1 MIRRFGYF
9 IPGISGW
16 TYFSTEFGGVNLEHN
31 RERRDTKSRKKKKK
45 HGRVF
50 KIVMTVVLIF
60 VITTVMLA
68 CMAASYIKNVI
79 IPAADLQLDTYSAN
93 MNLTTTMYYRD
104 TDANGENVYPEMQT
118 LYGDENRVWVDLE
131 EIPQNLI
138 DATVAI
144 EDKRFY
150 DHNGVDWV
158 RTARAALFML
168 TGTDIQGGS
177 TLTQQLIKNLTTED
191 DVTVKRKIMEIFRA
205 LEFEKNYSKDDVL
218 EWYLNYI
225 YLGQRCNGV
234 YTASYKYFGKHVSQ
248 LSLAECASLIG
259 ITNNPSKYDPLG
271 HLEVEDKETGEII
284 TSRDFNKQRQEL
296 ILRMMLEQKYITQ
309 EEYDAAV
316 AEELNFDHGKDV
328 KTNSAIYSWYEDAVI
343 EQVINDLME
352 AYGWAE
358 EVATSVVFNGG
369 LEIYTCMDPDVQ
381 AAVDE
386 VYGNRDTLNVNS
398 GSGQAIQSAITVID
412 NTTGDCVAMAGGIGQ
427 KTSSRGWNRATDS
440 IRPPGSSIKPLAVY
454 APGIELGKI
463 TPSSTFEDSPVK
475 TVDGKGWPSN
485 ATGKYQGTVSVA
497 KAVRESINTVAV
509 RVLDVVGHQTSF
521 DFMQDKF
528 HITSLVESQN
538 IGGKNYSDIG
548 QAQLALGGLT
558 KGMSTFEMAAAY
570 STFPRQGEYR
580 EPRLYTLVL
589 DRNGD
594 TLLDNTQDTE
604 TVLTQRT
611 TYYMTKML
619 QDVVT
624 GPAGATGRN
633 ANFSGQDI
641 AGKTGTT
648 TSRKDLWFAG
658 YTPYY
663 TAVVWTGYDQQE
675 RLPSQLGNPST
686 TLWNKVMSKVHL
698 SIPYKQFPAPDT
710 GSMKSVQIC
719 AVSGNLPNQY
729 CAGHV
734 TTGTFFPED
743 VPKKTCTV
751 HVYVP
756 PEEPE
761 EGEGTEGGGEG
772 TGTGNGTE
780 GTTPPPAPA
789 PETPPAETP
798 AA

>member
-1 MIRRFGYF
+1 M
-9 IPGISGW
+9 
-16 TYFSTEFGGVNLEHN
+16 EHN
-31 RERRDTKSRKKKKK
+31 RERRDTRSRKKKKK
-45 HGRVF
+45 HGRAF
-50 KIVMTVVLIF
+50 KIIMTVVLIF

-68 CMAASYIKNVI
+68 CMAAAYIKNVI
-79 IPAADLQLDTYSAN
+79 IPEADLQLDTYSAN

-104 TDANGENVYPEMQT
+104 TDANGDVIYPEMQT

-131 EIPQNLI
+131 DIPQNLI

-158 RTARAALFML
+158 RTARAVLFMF
-168 TGTDIQGGS
+168 TGEDIQGGS

-205 LEFEKNYSKDDVL
+205 LEFEQNYSKDDVL

-271 HLEVEDKETGEII
+271 RLEIVDEETGEVT
-284 TSRDFNKQRQEL
+284 TSRDFNKQRQEI
-296 ILRMMLEQKYITQ
+296 ILKAMLEQEYITQ

-343 EQVINDLME
+343 DQVINDLME

-358 EVATSVVFNGG
+358 EIATSMVFNGG
-369 LEIYTCMDPDVQ
+369 LEIYTCMNPEVQ

-386 VYGNRDTLNVNS
+386 VYGNRETLNVNS
-398 GSGQAIQSAITVID
+398 GSGQAIQSAITIID
-412 NTTGDCVAMAGGIGQ
+412 NETGDVVALAGGLGQ
-427 KTSSRGWNRATDS
+427 KTTSRGWNRATDS

-463 TPSSTFEDSPVK
+463 TPSSTYEDSPVK
-475 TVDGKGWPSN
+475 TENGKGWPSN
-485 ATGKYQGTVSVA
+485 ATGVYQGTVSVA

-509 RVLDVVGHQTSF
+509 KVLDDVGHQNSF

-558 KGMSTFEMAAAY
+558 KGVSTYEMAAAY
-570 STFPRQGEYR
+570 SVFPRKGVYK
-580 EPRLYTLVL
+580 EPRLYSLVL
-589 DRNGD
+589 DRNKD
-594 TLLDNTQDTE
+594 TLLDNTSDKE
-604 TVLTQRT
+604 TVLSERT

-619 QDVVT
+619 MDVIN
-624 GPAGATGRN
+624 GPAGATGRA

-648 TSRKDLWFAG
+648 TSRKDLWFVG

-663 TAVVWTGYDQQE
+663 TAAVWTGYDQQE
-675 RLPSQLGNPST
+675 RLSSHLGNPST
-686 TLWNKVMSKVHL
+686 SLWKQVMSKVHL
-698 SIPYKQFPAPDT
+698 SLPYKQFPAPDT
-710 GSMKSVQIC
+710 SSMKTVKIC
-719 AVSGNLPNQY
+719 SVSGNLPNEY
-729 CAGHV
+729 CAGHI
-734 TTGTFFPED
+734 TTGTFFAED

-761 EGEGTEGGGEG
+761 KEEGTEGEGGEG
-772 TGTGNGTE
+772 NGNGNGNGSE
-780 GTTPPPAPA
+780 NGGPTTPPNPTPT
-789 PETPPAETP
+789 PETPPATTTP
-798 AA
+798 TQ